1 MFDID
6 GGKLLI
12 IGIVALVVI
21 GPKEL
26 PGVLRQ
32 IGQAVAKMRRMASE
46 FQGQFMD
53 AMRESE
59 LDELRKDVTKMAE
72 IDLKGLDPLD
82 PLRKDMEALK
92 ADVDSALDPRVLES
106 APASN
111 EMNGLEGPPVEAASS
126 TTSQDLAA
134 MASPPE
140 AALDGPMQTP
150 APIHAP
156 EPVPAPTPAS
166 GGHA

>member
-32 IGQAVAKMRRMASE
+32 LGQAVAKMRRMASE

-59 LDELRKDVTKMAE
+59 LEDIRKDVSRMTAV
-72 IDLKGLDPLD
+72 DLKGLDPLD

-92 ADVDSALDPRVLES
+92 ADVDSALDPKVLES
-106 APASN
+106 APASS
-111 EMNGLEGPPVEAASS
+111 EMNGLQGPPVESASS
-126 TTSQDLAA
+126 VASEDIAA

-140 AALDGPMQTP
+140 AALGGPQPMP
-150 APIHAP
+150 APIHTP
-156 EPVPAPTPAS
+156 EPAPSPTPAA